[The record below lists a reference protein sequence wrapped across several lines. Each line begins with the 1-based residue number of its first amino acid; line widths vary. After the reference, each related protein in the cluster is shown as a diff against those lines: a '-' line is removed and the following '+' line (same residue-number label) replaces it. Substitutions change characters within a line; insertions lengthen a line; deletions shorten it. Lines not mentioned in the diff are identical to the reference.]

1 MEYSKCNN
9 CGNPVSPQYNIC
21 PHCGTS
27 QNTAQNNSQPIL
39 QTRAIIK
46 IKTKITTPITLKT

>member
-1 MEYSKCNN
+1 MEYSKCSN

-27 QNTAQNNSQPIL
+27 QNTA
-39 QTRAIIK
+39 
-46 IKTKITTPITLKT
+46 